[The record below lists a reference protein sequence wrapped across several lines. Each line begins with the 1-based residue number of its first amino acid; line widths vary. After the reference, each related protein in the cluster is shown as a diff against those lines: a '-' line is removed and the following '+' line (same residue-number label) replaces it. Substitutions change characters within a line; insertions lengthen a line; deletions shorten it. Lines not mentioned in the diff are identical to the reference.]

1 MTKKGKRTCG
11 TYGLIAGHNARC
23 CERLRL
29 KRELQEHQKQLQNGK
44 VADAGKEA
52 GSKKRT
58 RQQTETPTPTEQ
70 RRSSRLKQ

>member
-11 TYGLIAGHNARC
+11 TCGLIAGHNARR

-29 KRELQEHQKQLQNGK
+29 ERELQEHPKQLQNAK
-44 VADAGKEA
+44 VVDASKKA

-70 RRSSRLKQ
+70 RRSSRLK

>member
-11 TYGLIAGHNARC
+11 TCGLIAGHNARH

-29 KRELQEHQKQLQNGK
+29 SRELQEHQKQLQNAK
-44 VADAGKEA
+44 VVDAGKKA
-52 GSKKRT
+52 GSKKRM

-70 RRSSRLKQ
+70 RWSSRLKQ